1 MGYDLWRERER
12 ERDIYI
18 LDAIVIQVH
27 TMMDGICC
35 SWICVPICGNYGC
48 DDDDDDDD
56 DDDHYD
62 DGDGDGDDGDDDDDD
77 DDESLDL

>member
-12 ERDIYI
+12 EIYI
-18 LDAIVIQVH
+18 LDANVIQVH

-56 DDDHYD
+56 HYD
-62 DGDGDGDDGDDDDDD
+62 DGDGDGDDDDDD